1 MGIASADVFPRSLP
15 TRMSIGIWPPSKPA
29 GILCEPARD
38 FWPLIPR
45 PE

>member
-1 MGIASADVFPRSLP
+1 
-15 TRMSIGIWPPSKPA
+15 MSIGIWPPSKPA
-29 GILCEPARD
+29 GILWDPERA

>member
-1 MGIASADVFPRSLP
+1 MGIASAEVLPRSLP
-15 TRMSIGIWPPSKPA
+15 SRMSIGIWPPSKPA